1 MSTSKTWPVVAT
13 VAAASMAAGL
23 LGPAAVAGPAIPAQ
37 EQEPPTLAAELSPT
51 VVAPGGQLVYSAI
64 DPCPAIEEIGLHFAY
79 GLDGWSST
87 EGGVDIADGFADFR
101 ADGTWTTTVTAPAEP
116 GRYEIVASCLPNEA
130 EWGPSAPIGYYPAL
144 DFEVVSEA
152 EPTRPTPSPAEAA
165 SAVPGEPDYTG

>member
-1 MSTSKTWPVVAT
+1 VVAT
-13 VAAASMAAGL
+13 LAVGSVTAWL
-23 LGPAAVAGPAIPAQ
+23 VGPAAVAGPAIPAQ
-37 EQEPPTLAAELSPT
+37 EQEPLTLAAELSPT

-144 DFEVVSEA
+144 DFEVVSEP
-152 EPTRPTPSPAEAA
+152 EGTRAAQPAEAA
-165 SAVPGEPDYTG
+165 SAVPGDPDYTG